1 MEMGFRSRRE
11 GMTEIETKTEI
22 ARIDRLK
29 MENTY
34 NQLILAL
41 SPRERLGEISQFPVS
56 RQVSHIVIFGCI
68 MTGVALIYRKFLN
81 NLNGRETAKHK
92 QEAT

>member
-1 MEMGFRSRRE
+1 MEMDFHSGRE
-11 GMTEIETKTEI
+11 GMTEIEAKAEI
-22 ARIDRLK
+22 VKIDRLK

-56 RQVSHIVIFGCI
+56 RQVSHILIFGCI
-68 MTGVALIYRKFLN
+68 MTGVALIYRKFWN
-81 NLNGRETAKHK
+81 TLNGRETAKHK
-92 QEAT
+92 QEAK